1 MVVSFIGGGNWST
14 ENNPPTCRKRNDRQ
28 NNDQNKKDK
37 GTKHD
42 LQNTTQK
49 TKD

>member
-1 MVVSFIGGGNWST
+1 MHTKKKLEDTQEVIRRHESEDRKCN
-14 ENNPPTCRKRNDRQ
+14 EQRKR
-28 NNDQNKKDK
+28 
-37 GTKHD
+37 TYHD

>member
-1 MVVSFIGGGNWST
+1 MAVSFIGGGNRSAGKET
-14 ENNPPTCRKRNDRQ
+14 PPCRKKKDRQ